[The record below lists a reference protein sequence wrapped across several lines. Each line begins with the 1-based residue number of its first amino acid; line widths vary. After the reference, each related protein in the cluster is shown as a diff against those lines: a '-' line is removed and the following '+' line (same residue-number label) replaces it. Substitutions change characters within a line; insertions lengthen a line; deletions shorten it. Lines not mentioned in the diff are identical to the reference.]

1 MILMLLNAEIIPDI
15 PENTVRV
22 AKAAFPKGNIYMKM
36 RDELGAFYQDS
47 DFTDLFSTRGQ
58 PAYSP
63 WRLAL
68 IIVMQFAEGL
78 SDRQVAEAVRSRI
91 DWKYALSLEL
101 EDSGFDFSILSEFR
115 TRLLEKKKESTLL
128 DKMLERFKVK
138 GWLKARG
145 KQRTDSTHILA
156 NVRHLN
162 RLESVTETL
171 RAALNEIAKVNPKWL
186 YLRITDGWLEDYS
199 RRIEEFRL
207 PKGEEKRNEYGSLV
221 GSRTLR
227 LLTLIDTEDTPAE
240 IKKLKM
246 VKALRQMWDY
256 QFKITDGKVQFR
268 AAGELP
274 SVSER
279 FDTPYDVEARYG
291 NKRATTWSGYKVH
304 YTETCDEDCPF
315 LISNVE
321 TTTANIPD
329 VVMGVKIHQ
338 SLQKKDLL
346 PETHFLDAGYVESKW
361 IIQSAKEEKVKI
373 IRPVRPNN
381 QWQALSKNGFAL
393 SDFQIDWENK
403 QVTCPMGQTTTNWYE
418 RTLRGTENIRVRFKR
433 TQCKNCEKRSLCTRS
448 VLESRS
454 LGFSN
459 KENYLILEELRK
471 QPDNPQWQKL
481 YNQRAGIEGTFSQAV
496 RSFDLRRSRYIGE
509 NKTHLHNLATA
520 AAINIGRSIDWMDEK
535 PREKTRVSWFAKL
548 KHLEL

>member
-1 MILMLLNAEIIPDI
+1 MSLNAEIIPAV
-15 PENTVRV
+15 PENTVRI
-22 AKAAFPKGNIYMKM
+22 AKSAFPKGNIYMKM
-36 RDELGAFYQDS
+36 RDELGTFYQDS
-47 DFTDLFSTRGQ
+47 DFAELFSTRGQ

-78 SDRQVAEAVRSRI
+78 SDRQAAEAVRSRI

-115 TRLLEKKKESTLL
+115 LRLVEKKRESALL
-128 DKMLERFKVK
+128 DKMLERFKDK
-138 GWLKARG
+138 GWIKARG

-171 RAALNEIAKVNPKWL
+171 RATLNEIAKVNPKWL
-186 YLRITDGWLEDYS
+186 YLRITDGWLKDYA
-199 RRIEEFRL
+199 RRIEEYRL
-207 PKGEEKRNEYGSLV
+207 PKGEEKRNEYGALV

-227 LLTLIDTEDTPAE
+227 LLTLIDAEDTPAE
-240 IKKLKM
+240 IKGLKM
-246 VKALRQMWDY
+246 VKILRQMWDY
-256 QFKITDGKVQFR
+256 QFKIKDGKVQFR
-268 AAGELP
+268 VAGELP
-274 SVSER
+274 AVSER

-329 VVMGVKIHQ
+329 VVMGIKIHQ
-338 SLQKKDLL
+338 SLQTKDLL
-346 PETHFLDAGYVESKW
+346 PETHFLDAGYAEAKW
-361 IIQSAKEEKVKI
+361 IIQSAKDEKVKI
-373 IRPVRPNN
+373 IGPVRPNN

-393 SDFQIDWENK
+393 ADFQIDWEKK
-403 QVTCPMGQTTTNWYE
+403 QVTCPMGQTATNWYE
-418 RTLRGTENIRVRFKR
+418 RTLNGAENIRVRFKR

-454 LGFSN
+454 LAFAN
-459 KENYLILEELRK
+459 QENHLILEELRR
-471 QPDNPQWQKL
+471 QPTNPEWQKL

-496 RSFDLRRSRYIGE
+496 RSFDLRKSRYIGE
-509 NKTHLHNLATA
+509 KKTHLHNVATA
-520 AAINIGRSIDWMDEK
+520 AAINIGRSYNWLEEK
-535 PREKTRVSWFAKL
+535 LREKTRVSWFAKL

>member
-1 MILMLLNAEIIPDI
+1 MLLNAEIIPDI